1 MIKVRRF
8 FKAQAVADFGNIP
21 VSVLQQG
28 FGFGYEAF
36 KNQFGGG
43 FAGHQAYGTV
53 KVINMHVEL
62 LSKGF
67 GRAHTELLR
76 YRLYGKL
83 AFQLRR

>member
-1 MIKVRRF
+1 MRWF
-8 FKAQAVADFGNIP
+8 FETQAVADFSNIP

-36 KNQFGGG
+36 KNQFSSG
-43 FAGHQAYGTV
+43 FASHQAHSAV

-76 YRLYGKL
+76 YGLDRKL